1 MPSAVV
7 ALMVAGCPPADPQG
21 VDQPAEHQPVA
32 GQPVADDPVRRPV
45 VDPSARHRVGLA
57 VAAIP

>member
-1 MPSAVV
+1 
-7 ALMVAGCPPADPQG
+7 MVEGCPPADPQG
-21 VDQPAEHQPVA
+21 VDQPVGHPPVA
-32 GQPVADDPVRRPV
+32 GQPVEDDPVRHPV